1 MPKVKT
7 KKCALS
13 TCRREFQPNAYWQ
26 KYHTPRC
33 AWTAHNKRNLAL
45 IRRGK
50 KSLKEEQERGGMAQE

>member
-13 TCRREFQPNAYWQ
+13 SCRVEFRPSPYWQ

-33 AWTAHNKRNLAL
+33 AWTAYNKRNLAL